1 MSSKVESL
9 LPICDSHDDVVI
21 ADNVS
26 KSYALYRRASERLIH
41 LLMPWRI
48 YPRFEALKGVSFS
61 VARGETVGIIGQN
74 GAGKSTLLQLV
85 TGTVPPTSGNI
96 MVKGRIAALL
106 ELGAGFEPDFTG
118 RENIL
123 LNGTILG
130 LSEDLLHERMDEI
143 IAFSELGEFIDRAVR
158 IYSSGMFMRLAFSVA
173 AHVDAEILI
182 IDEALAV
189 GDARFTQKC
198 MRYLKDF
205 KKKGSILFVSHDVG
219 AITGLCDRAI
229 WLDHGLI
236 RSEGESVHVCE
247 QYLASL
253 FDQSADTSD
262 PNPVITK
269 LKNETGK
276 YQGKSQEQHVLLT
289 HSALPSESEPVVTS
303 CSAFNPTASAF
314 GSGGAQIIDAGIFES
329 ETQARLAQV
338 SEGQEVDLR
347 IIVEAHTPIKQP
359 IFGFY
364 IKDRL
369 GQFLLGENTFWE
381 DVSQTAIADGERAG
395 ARFRFKWPALAKGS
409 YALTVAIADGTMAD
423 HIQRHWM
430 HDAMVFTVL
439 SSSARRALVGLDMS
453 LVAIDHRLSGDQ

>member
-143 IAFSELGEFIDRAVR
+143 IAFSELGEF
-158 IYSSGMFMRLAFSVA
+158 M
-173 AHVDAEILI
+173 E
-182 IDEALAV
+182 
-189 GDARFTQKC
+189 
-198 MRYLKDF
+198 
-205 KKKGSILFVSHDVG
+205 
-219 AITGLCDRAI
+219 
-229 WLDHGLI
+229 
-236 RSEGESVHVCE
+236 
-247 QYLASL
+247 
-253 FDQSADTSD
+253 
-262 PNPVITK
+262 
-269 LKNETGK
+269 
-276 YQGKSQEQHVLLT
+276 
-289 HSALPSESEPVVTS
+289 LPSVL
-303 CSAFNPTASAF
+303 
-314 GSGGAQIIDAGIFES
+314 FERKLNS
-329 ETQARLAQV
+329 
-338 SEGQEVDLR
+338 
-347 IIVEAHTPIKQP
+347 
-359 IFGFY
+359 
-364 IKDRL
+364 
-369 GQFLLGENTFWE
+369 
-381 DVSQTAIADGERAG
+381 
-395 ARFRFKWPALAKGS
+395 
-409 YALTVAIADGTMAD
+409 LT
-423 HIQRHWM
+423 
-430 HDAMVFTVL
+430 
-439 SSSARRALVGLDMS
+439 
-453 LVAIDHRLSGDQ
+453 

>member
-158 IYSSGMFMRLAFSVA
+158 TYSSGMFMRLAFSVA

-198 MRYLKDF
+198 MRY
-205 KKKGSILFVSHDVG
+205 
-219 AITGLCDRAI
+219 
-229 WLDHGLI
+229 
-236 RSEGESVHVCE
+236 
-247 QYLASL
+247 
-253 FDQSADTSD
+253 
-262 PNPVITK
+262 
-269 LKNETGK
+269 
-276 YQGKSQEQHVLLT
+276 
-289 HSALPSESEPVVTS
+289 
-303 CSAFNPTASAF
+303 
-314 GSGGAQIIDAGIFES
+314 
-329 ETQARLAQV
+329 
-338 SEGQEVDLR
+338 
-347 IIVEAHTPIKQP
+347 
-359 IFGFY
+359 
-364 IKDRL
+364 
-369 GQFLLGENTFWE
+369 
-381 DVSQTAIADGERAG
+381 
-395 ARFRFKWPALAKGS
+395 
-409 YALTVAIADGTMAD
+409 
-423 HIQRHWM
+423 
-430 HDAMVFTVL
+430 
-439 SSSARRALVGLDMS
+439 
-453 LVAIDHRLSGDQ
+453 